1 MGNRDECSSV
11 MHGNGI
17 WLGGSRKMKEN
28 LRNDGFPAQYWT
40 TRFPN
45 ASLKFYNFVT
55 YFFITYL
62 PTYSMEQSPS
72 WEANRFS
79 GSQEIPRIL
88 WNAKVHYRIHKCPP
102 PVPIL
107 SQLDP
112 FHTPTSYFLKIHL
125 NIILPSTPGF
135 LKWCLSFRFP
145 HQNPVYAS
153 HHPPTR
159 YMPRPSP
166 RFYHPNN
173 IGWGV
178 QVIKLFCYLVP
189 LRPKYSSQHSQNN
202 FVTPVIIMH
211 SVPSTSILGYSI
223 FPLFII
229 ISTASLQF
237 IIHRS
242 PRAQWNKHLNNN
254 VKGTQKSYF
263 FTLHSTMFNPQKFY
277 FYTKS
282 AFVSMDVRKKN
293 NDCFPYVFRH

>member
-79 GSQEIPRIL
+79 GSQEIPRIF
-88 WNAKVHYRIHKCPP
+88 WNAKVNYRIHKCPP

-112 FHTPTSYFLKIHL
+112 VNTLTYHFLKIHP
-125 NIILPSTPGF
+125 NIILLSTHGSP
-135 LKWCLSFRFP
+135 KWSLTLRFP
-145 HQNPVYAS
+145 HENPYICFSPPPYAL
-153 HHPPTR
+153 HTPPI
-159 YMPRPSP
+159 S
-166 RFYHPNN
+166 F
-173 IGWGV
+173 
-178 QVIKLFCYLVP
+178 F
-189 LRPKYSSQHSQNN
+189 
-202 FVTPVIIMH
+202 
-211 SVPSTSILGYSI
+211 SILSPEQYWVS
-223 FPLFII
+223 
-229 ISTASLQF
+229 STD
-237 IIHRS
+237 H
-242 PRAQWNKHLNNN
+242 
-254 VKGTQKSYF
+254 
-263 FTLHSTMFNPQKFY
+263 
-277 FYTKS
+277 
-282 AFVSMDVRKKN
+282 
-293 NDCFPYVFRH
+293 